1 MQQYWDLASRL
12 DESGIR
18 VTLDTGYPPKS
29 SKVSFMRFCK
39 ALQKTAGATQVYS
52 CVASNQQTSR
62 PADQQTSGPRTSF
75 EFKLSPSVSSEPK
88 LDYAI
93 STKEQTFI
101 SDS

>member
-29 SKVSFMRFCK
+29 SKVPFMRFCT

-62 PADQQTSGPRTSF
+62 PADQRTADQRTADQ
-75 EFKLSPSVSSEPK
+75 L
-88 LDYAI
+88 
-93 STKEQTFI
+93 
-101 SDS
+101 